1 MERPTSPPVPE
12 ANDPFEPLS
21 SKLPPPKTTVDTPPS
36 TPAAELGSPNTRATS
51 NTIEKMPDVAMSEP
65 LRTLVPAA
73 ESDSDL
79 EDGEIGKYDRSA
91 TSGAD
96 SAAETKCA
104 GAHMAV
110 TIAQS
115 YVNAEAASLQV
126 VAAKDEEEGDN
137 EVSVDLPAPDKIN
150 AKAVGK
156 ETCESEP
163 EELSSTDTEDLL
175 AATQEP
181 TIAPEAGSSDG
192 EEEHLEA
199 ADGTQSSGVGEEK
212 TAEVSGDESFEDEE
226 DTAVESQRHEDATAV
241 SSRSVPP
248 HMRPTFKAPNIQSS
262 ALEGRVSHFDPPQ
275 RSRTNDRQPHW
286 PAPVPRAPRS
296 YYPPPGHQPSRPPLD
311 YDELQRTKAQLMK
324 ARSDLD
330 VERKVHAE
338 MRKTVGAEKQASIG
352 AAMADM
358 LNDLLHK
365 QADALTAK
373 AKTQEK
379 ERDLQYR
386 EQRITQ
392 LETYLSN
399 GQKQLKWQLEQQGI
413 RAMSEVDEASLRREV
428 ELKMKHQ
435 LSDIEGKIGIQV
447 ERLRHQEAAQKIRE
461 QQYKALIRDALEN
474 EIRERLAR
482 DMQAKIGDAK
492 FAEEAYERGFSD
504 GKKSGVTK
512 GSEAELKQEFL
523 QGYAACYRTLTALH
537 NVRNGKIAVDSP
549 EVAFLFDPTHH
560 ENPHNVG
567 LDIGRMEAAAA
578 KAESTVG
585 VVISRKSMEEG
596 ATMAAAVQGK
606 PETPANAVTRG
617 QALSSNAGPSRSS
630 QPVSDLEQMR
640 PSQQAPRT
648 QAREVQ
654 QVQQAQQ
661 AQQAQQEQPARR

>member
-12 ANDPFEPLS
+12 GNDPFEPLS

-36 TPAAELGSPNTRATS
+36 TPAAELGSPNTSAAS

-79 EDGEIGKYDRSA
+79 EDGEIGEYDRSA

-96 SAAETKCA
+96 SAAKTKCA

-110 TIAQS
+110 TVEQS
-115 YVNAEAASLQV
+115 YINAKAASLHV
-126 VAAKDEEEGDN
+126 VAAKDEEEGED

-156 ETCESEP
+156 ETRESEP
-163 EELSSTDTEDLL
+163 EGLSSTDTEDLL
-175 AATQEP
+175 AAMQKP

-199 ADGTQSSGVGEEK
+199 ADGTQSSGVGEKEM
-212 TAEVSGDESFEDEE
+212 TADESEDGSFKDDEDNAAE
-226 DTAVESQRHEDATAV
+226 THMHKDTANAP
-241 SSRSVPP
+241 SRSVPP
-248 HMRPTFKAPNIQSS
+248 HMRPAFKAPNAHSG
-262 ALEGRVSHFDPPQ
+262 ALEGRVGYFDPPQ
-275 RSRTNDRQPHW
+275 RSYANARQLHW

-296 YYPPPGHQPSRPPLD
+296 YFPPVGHQPSRPPLD
-311 YDELQRTKAQLMK
+311 FDELQRTKAQLIK

-330 VERKVHAE
+330 VERKVNAE

-352 AAMADM
+352 AAMANM
-358 LNDLLHK
+358 LSDLLQK

-399 GQKQLKWQLEQQGI
+399 GQKQLKWQLEQRGI
-413 RAMSEVDEASLRREV
+413 RAMSEVDEAHLRREV

-474 EIRERLAR
+474 ESREQLAH
-482 DMQAKIGDAK
+482 DMQAKTGDAK
-492 FAEEAYERGFSD
+492 FAEEAYERGLSD

-549 EVAFLFDPTHH
+549 EVASLFDPTHP

-578 KAESTVG
+578 KTESTVG
-585 VVISRKSMEEG
+585 VVISRRSMEEG

-606 PETPANAVTRG
+606 PEAPANAVTHRGRG
-617 QALSSNAGPSRSS
+617 QALSSNAGPSRSW
-630 QPVSDLEQMR
+630 QPVSDPEQMR
-640 PSQQAPRT
+640 PTQQAPPN

-654 QVQQAQQ
+654 QM
-661 AQQAQQEQPARR
+661 QQAQQEHPARR